1 MPLLAKGRPV
11 LKTSLNAYS
20 FNKLLNDAIR
30 GRGEGTTLM
39 KLLDFA
45 AKNKFERFD
54 ATGYYFPGYPAVPPE
69 SYIDGLRKKAADLG
83 IGISGTGVRNNFTTA
98 DAAVRQQGVDH
109 IKQYVEVA
117 ARLGAPV
124 IRVFA
129 DTQMRAENWESVL
142 QRRHPRAGPGLDR
155 RRPARMRRPR
165 PEVQGQNRRAEPRRL
180 SQDRRRNCSR

>member
-1 MPLLAKGRPV
+1 MPQAVRSRDGKGAGKSTV
-11 LKTSLNAYS
+11 LKVSLNAYS

-30 GRGEGTTLM
+30 GRGAGVTLM
-39 KLLDFA
+39 QLLDFC
-45 AKNKFERFD
+45 AKNKFDGFD
-54 ATGYYFPGYPAVPPE
+54 ATGYFFPGYPAVPPD
-69 SYIDGLRKKAADLG
+69 SYIDGLKKKAADLG

-129 DTQMRAENWESVL
+129 ATQMRAETWETLSKGAT
-142 QRRHPRAGPGLDR
+142 RAQ
-155 RRPARMRRPR
+155 
-165 PEVQGQNRRAEPRRL
+165 VQEWIAADLRECA
-180 SQDRRRNCSR
+180 